1 MDLDRA
7 QGTWGARGARPAQSV
22 SLSSLR
28 SARSVRDGQ
37 PQPSSPRV
45 PSGREEPAPL
55 TVSASTGR
63 GLARV
68 WSDRSWAPTPVW
80 SAVTGRVVGHG
91 GVQSARA
98 ARSQRTPPRRGSGG
112 RTVGAALRIAAP

>member
-7 QGTWGARGARPAQSV
+7 QGAWGARGARPAQSV

-45 PSGREEPAPL
+45 PSGRGEPAPL
-55 TVSASTGR
+55 TVSR
-63 GLARV
+63 LRDGLARV

-112 RTVGAALRIAAP
+112 RTVGAALRIAAR